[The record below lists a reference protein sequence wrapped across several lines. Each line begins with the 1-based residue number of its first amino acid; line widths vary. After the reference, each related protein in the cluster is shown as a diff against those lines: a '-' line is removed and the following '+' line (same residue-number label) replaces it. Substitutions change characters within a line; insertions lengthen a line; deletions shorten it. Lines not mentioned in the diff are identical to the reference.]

1 MCWGWESVRG
11 AESDPRELQMACCPP
26 ARQFKGNEVRDD
38 SIYNELKKITVTSAK
53 IALSCKI
60 SSQDT
65 MTDSKVC
72 SDGRIVFY
80 ALEIV

>member
-1 MCWGWESVRG
+1 MNLIGSVFHTVLLVAFSMLFG
-11 AESDPRELQMACCPP
+11 LC
-26 ARQFKGNEVRDD
+26 FD

-65 MTDSKVC
+65 MTDSKVR

>member
-1 MCWGWESVRG
+1 MF
-11 AESDPRELQMACCPP
+11 LI
-26 ARQFKGNEVRDD
+26 NLHD

-53 IALSCKI
+53 IALLCKI

-65 MTDSKVC
+65 MTDSKVR

>member
-1 MCWGWESVRG
+1 MRLTVDFSRTTGTAPQVTSVRT
-11 AESDPRELQMACCPP
+11 
-26 ARQFKGNEVRDD
+26 VD

-53 IALSCKI
+53 IALLCKI

-65 MTDSKVC
+65 MTDSKVR

>member
-1 MCWGWESVRG
+1 MVEHGYWPKVVMRCCKRRLESTSVTY
-11 AESDPRELQMACCPP
+11 
-26 ARQFKGNEVRDD
+26 D
-38 SIYNELKKITVTSAK
+38 SIYNELKKNTVTSAK

-65 MTDSKVC
+65 MTDSKVR

>member
-1 MCWGWESVRG
+1 VGKAFLEIAPIFSENKRG
-11 AESDPRELQMACCPP
+11 ELRKLWAVHQQLLIRFTM
-26 ARQFKGNEVRDD
+26 N
-38 SIYNELKKITVTSAK
+38 SKKITVTSAK

-65 MTDSKVC
+65 MTDSKVR

>member
-1 MCWGWESVRG
+1 MMQNSENQIETLSGLNWG
-11 AESDPRELQMACCPP
+11 CPP
-26 ARQFKGNEVRDD
+26 SGKD
-38 SIYNELKKITVTSAK
+38 SFHDELDFFPASAAK
-53 IALSCKI
+53 IALSSKI

-65 MTDSKVC
+65 MTDSKVR

>member
-1 MCWGWESVRG
+1 
-11 AESDPRELQMACCPP
+11 MALKFTTVGTSCL
-26 ARQFKGNEVRDD
+26 FD

-65 MTDSKVC
+65 VTDSKVR

>member
-1 MCWGWESVRG
+1 MHTG
-11 AESDPRELQMACCPP
+11 AKVYIDKSTT
-26 ARQFKGNEVRDD
+26 D

-65 MTDSKVC
+65 MTDSKVR

>member
-1 MCWGWESVRG
+1 MHIILKCKRNASANTVYYSHDGTTASYVV
-11 AESDPRELQMACCPP
+11 S
-26 ARQFKGNEVRDD
+26 D
-38 SIYNELKKITVTSAK
+38 SIYNELKKITSNSAK

-65 MTDSKVC
+65 MTDSKVR

>member
-1 MCWGWESVRG
+1 MVEHGYWPKVVMRSCERRLESTSVTY
-11 AESDPRELQMACCPP
+11 
-26 ARQFKGNEVRDD
+26 D
-38 SIYNELKKITVTSAK
+38 SIYNELKKNTVTSAK

-65 MTDSKVC
+65 MTDSKVR